1 MRSIANLGCNM
12 YSKITVAHITLPKAV
27 LNTVKIFAVQFCSN
41 SFHLFS
47 DSFQCECLPWNLCKW
62 SYDIA
67 VKVNELAFEAE
78 EERKELTEYFR
89 RFICGDP
96 NDQRVH
102 CCGDQIKS

>member
-1 MRSIANLGCNM
+1 MTKQPGQLIQPN
-12 YSKITVAHITLPKAV
+12 PV
-27 LNTVKIFAVQFCSN
+27 LT
-41 SFHLFS
+41 LFS

-67 VKVNELAFEAE
+67 VKVNKLPLEAE
-78 EERKELTEYFR
+78 KERKELTEYFR

-102 CCGDQIKS
+102 CCGDQVKI

>member
-1 MRSIANLGCNM
+1 MNKKSF
-12 YSKITVAHITLPKAV
+12 
-27 LNTVKIFAVQFCSN
+27 IFCFLLIIIYP
-41 SFHLFS
+41 SFMCKEI

-67 VKVNELAFEAE
+67 VNVNELAFEAE

-102 CCGDQIKS
+102 CCGDQIKT